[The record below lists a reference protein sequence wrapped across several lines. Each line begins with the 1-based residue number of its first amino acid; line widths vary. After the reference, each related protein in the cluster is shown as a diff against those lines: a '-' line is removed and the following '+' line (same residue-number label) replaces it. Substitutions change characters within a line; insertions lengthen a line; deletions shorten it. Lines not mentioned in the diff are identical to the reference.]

1 MAQFYSDMI
10 NVAVDSL
17 TEPLKKKD
25 VELDLLIFE
34 MFDEYTT
41 TGKQIKRSE
50 FRKKFLKIYSKLNI
64 TSITKDIYHISAA
77 VNANSS
83 KKLANA
89 DMWID
94 TPNDYKYINNALI
107 NINKAIIEL
116 ELVSYNKYTN
126 LCREFDSVMSKEL
139 L

>member
-1 MAQFYSDMI
+1 MAQFYSDII
-10 NVAVDSL
+10 NESIDKL

-34 MFDEYTT
+34 MFDKYTT
-41 TGKQIKRSE
+41 TGKQIRRSE
-50 FRKKFLKIYSKLNI
+50 FRKQFLKIYSKLNI
-64 TSITKDIYHISAA
+64 TNVTKDIYHISAA

-94 TPNDYKYINNALI
+94 TPNDYKYINRAI
-107 NINKAIIEL
+107 TSINKALIEL
-116 ELVSYNKYTN
+116 ELVSYNKYTM
-126 LCREFDSVMSKEL
+126 LCAEFDSVMAKAL

>member
-1 MAQFYSDMI
+1 MAQFYSDII
-10 NVAVDSL
+10 NESIDKL

-34 MFDEYTT
+34 MFDKYTT
-41 TGKQIKRSE
+41 TGKQIRRSE
-50 FRKKFLKIYSKLNI
+50 FRKQFLKIYSKLNI
-64 TSITKDIYHISAA
+64 TNVTKDIYHISAA

-94 TPNDYKYINNALI
+94 TPNDYKYINHAI
-107 NINKAIIEL
+107 TSINKALIEL
-116 ELVSYNKYTN
+116 ELVSYNKYTM
-126 LCREFDSVMSKEL
+126 LCAEFDSVMAKAL